1 MDDGR
6 FENFGTESLDDT
18 RFASMIRKSLRE
30 VVEATLARAPGNAEH
45 REEVRAAGER
55 LGNALLG
62 PADAPE
68 LPETTLPARMR
79 TADATQL
86 RCSGESG
93 HARAVAFRLMAGVRP

>member
-45 REEVRAAGER
+45 REEVRVAGQL
-55 LGNALLG
+55 LGNALLRL
-62 PADAPE
+62 AFATY
-68 LPETTLPARMR
+68 LP
-79 TADATQL
+79 DI
-86 RCSGESG
+86 S
-93 HARAVAFRLMAGVRP
+93 